1 MRIHLILVL
10 FVLAIQANAQFEIE
24 DYYPPTQLQK
34 NLELAKTPKEKMFA
48 LGVLGRYYCK
58 LGFDS
63 LVPGYLQQ
71 IKDIGSISMDKE
83 MEAEALWWEAYIDF
97 EPVRQEVDNS
107 HINKTETLLSFAEKN
122 NLDYYKILASRSLAE
137 IYIHKNLERAEH
149 FALASNLHLGNL
161 KPGFL
166 KDSLEV
172 EINGTFAHVYIHKK
186 DGVNAARH
194 LLKVKDKAEQDKFIA
209 IKVAALKIL
218 ASMYSESS
226 TEKSLPYLYELENH
240 YKLTRQPNRR
250 AEILAVLV
258 MATANTGNKTAAI
271 NYLKAFESLQDSLG
285 IYPHINYW
293 EISWKQFLGMIT
305 TEQLAHHWETNF
317 NGRIILKPKDLYE
330 KKASL
335 YFELNKLDSVEI
347 YLDKARMASQ
357 DPKNYYNNIYANFYL
372 AKKDYGKAIAEG
384 LRKLKRGE
392 TGNDPNS
399 VRSALRFL
407 SRVYKEKEDYKNAN
421 EYLVKYYNLKD
432 SLEKLN
438 NKEEIALMQVQKDK
452 EIELRKEKERLEEKN
467 RANNLQYMG
476 MSIVAASILLVLLL
490 LGLVKA
496 KPWLIRVMNFFSFIF
511 IFEFIILLADHQIH
525 AFTNGDLWKILLIKI
540 GLIAI
545 LYPLH
550 HLIEKRVSHAL
561 INKKI
566 SLASG
571 IKRLKKIKTS
581 ILSEGKDE
589 KA

>member
-1 MRIHLILVL
+1 
-10 FVLAIQANAQFEIE
+10 
-24 DYYPPTQLQK
+24 
-34 NLELAKTPKEKMFA
+34 
-48 LGVLGRYYCK
+48 
-58 LGFDS
+58 
-63 LVPGYLQQ
+63 
-71 IKDIGSISMDKE
+71 

-384 LRKLKRGE
+384 LQKLK
-392 TGNDPNS
+392 
-399 VRSALRFL
+399 
-407 SRVYKEKEDYKNAN
+407 
-421 EYLVKYYNLKD
+421 
-432 SLEKLN
+432 
-438 NKEEIALMQVQKDK
+438 
-452 EIELRKEKERLEEKN
+452 
-467 RANNLQYMG
+467 
-476 MSIVAASILLVLLL
+476 
-490 LGLVKA
+490 
-496 KPWLIRVMNFFSFIF
+496 
-511 IFEFIILLADHQIH
+511 
-525 AFTNGDLWKILLIKI
+525 
-540 GLIAI
+540 
-545 LYPLH
+545 
-550 HLIEKRVSHAL
+550 
-561 INKKI
+561 
-566 SLASG
+566 
-571 IKRLKKIKTS
+571 
-581 ILSEGKDE
+581 
-589 KA
+589 